1 MADDQKT
8 PAPAEPQGSGKAAKP
23 APRKTGGPSGRV
35 IAAVAILL
43 ILVTAAAGGAGGYY
57 LWRQQQDLAAQQKNY
72 VTTLEMADLR
82 DKLKD
87 RADQLGARMDS
98 LASQQSNTVQHL
110 ASLDESLKGIR
121 NAQDNVQ
128 QQLQKVERLAAVN
141 RDDWVRS
148 EAAYLAR
155 LARYRVTFRRDVDG
169 ALDALKTADGLLAR
183 LGGQAVDARQA
194 VAKAVNEL
202 LAVKQ
207 PDLQAVNH
215 QLSTL
220 ISQAPD
226 LPVVRPGT
234 TQAKTTEPPEPKADL
249 STLQGWRQAAGR
261 AWDRF
266 THSIAQL
273 VVIQRRDQT
282 PPLVKPDERPLV
294 HQNLILR
301 LEQARL
307 AAAQANGEL
316 YNQSLNEAKQWLETY
331 FEPQAAPVQQAL
343 ATIRQLSSVNVAPAL
358 PTLDELKGLAGES
371 TPGGTK

>member
-1 MADDQKT
+1 
-8 PAPAEPQGSGKAAKP
+8 
-23 APRKTGGPSGRV
+23 
-35 IAAVAILL
+35 
-43 ILVTAAAGGAGGYY
+43 
-57 LWRQQQDLAAQQKNY
+57 
-72 VTTLEMADLR
+72 MADLR

-87 RADQLGARMDS
+87 RADQFGARMDS

-249 STLQGWRQAAGR
+249 SSLQGWRQAAAVPGTVSPTASRNWWSFSAGIKRLPWSNRTNGPWFTRISSFAWNRPAWLRPRPTASSTTR
-261 AWDRF
+261 A
-266 THSIAQL
+266 
-273 VVIQRRDQT
+273 
-282 PPLVKPDERPLV
+282 
-294 HQNLILR
+294 
-301 LEQARL
+301 
-307 AAAQANGEL
+307 
-316 YNQSLNEAKQWLETY
+316 
-331 FEPQAAPVQQAL
+331 
-343 ATIRQLSSVNVAPAL
+343 
-358 PTLDELKGLAGES
+358 
-371 TPGGTK
+371 

>member
-72 VTTLEMADLR
+72 VTALEMADLR

-110 ASLDESLKGIR
+110 ASLDESLKGLR
-121 NAQDNVQ
+121 NAQDSVQ
-128 QQLQKVERLAAVN
+128 DQLQKVERLAAVN
-141 RDDWVRS
+141 RDDWIRS
-148 EAAYLAR
+148 EAVYLAR
-155 LARYRVTFRRDVDG
+155 LARYRVVFRRDVNG

-202 LAVKQ
+202 LAVQQ

-215 QLSTL
+215 QLSAL
-220 ISQAPD
+220 IAQAPA
-226 LPVVRPGT
+226 LAVVRPGT
-234 TQAKTTEPPEPKADL
+234 TQAKAPGPSEPKADL
-249 STLQGWRQAAGR
+249 SSLKGWRQAAGR

-266 THSIAQL
+266 THSLAQL

-282 PPLVKPDERPLV
+282 PPLVQPDERPLV

-307 AAAQANGEL
+307 AAVQANGEL
-316 YNQSLNEAKQWLETY
+316 YRQSLNEAKQWLETY
-331 FEPQAAPVQQAL
+331 FDPEAAPVQQAV
-343 ATIRQLSSVNVAPAL
+343 ATIQQLSSVNVAPAL
-358 PTLDELKGLAGES
+358 PTLDELKVLAGGG
-371 TPGGTK
+371 TTGGTK